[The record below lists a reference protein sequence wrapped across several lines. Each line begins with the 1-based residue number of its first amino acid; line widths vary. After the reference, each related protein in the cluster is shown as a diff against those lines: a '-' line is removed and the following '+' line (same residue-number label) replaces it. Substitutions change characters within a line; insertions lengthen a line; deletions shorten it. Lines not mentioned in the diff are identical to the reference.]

1 VRLRTV
7 PLTAL
12 LVLLT
17 ACGGDDKPRAA
28 TAAKPT
34 VTPYPSIDLGD
45 LENGA
50 SYASR
55 KFQPELTLTIPQAGE
70 WHTAGADNPD
80 HVELEPEPVP
90 PVSSSGISFHHMTR
104 VFPPDEGGVIPGDAV
119 AGPADFAAW
128 LTSHPHLRTTRPKPV
143 EALGLK
149 GVSIDVRVKSSQSR
163 KYKDCGKVEGECV
176 VMFIGS
182 VEPLVYG
189 SKTFGRFYV
198 LDQPGGKQLVVEEFA
213 EPASAFKKTEPQLDA
228 VLRSARVAG

>member
-1 VRLRTV
+1 VRRRTV
-7 PLTAL
+7 PLIAV

-17 ACGGDDKPRAA
+17 ACGDDKPSAA

-34 VTPYPSIDLGD
+34 VTPYPSIELGD

-50 SYASR
+50 SYASG
-55 KFQPELTLTIPQAGE
+55 KFKPELALTIPQEGE

-90 PVSSSGISFHHMTR
+90 PITGSGASFHHMTR
-104 VFPPDEGGVIPGDAV
+104 VFPPKTGGVIPGDAV

-128 LTSHPHLRTTRPKPV
+128 LTSHPHLRTTKPKPV

-149 GVSIDVRVKSSQSR
+149 GVSIDVRVKSSQTR

-198 LDQPGGKQLVVEEFA
+198 LDEPGGKQLVVEEFA

>member
-7 PLTAL
+7 PLIAL

-17 ACGGDDKPRAA
+17 ACGGDDKPSAA

-55 KFQPELTLTIPQAGE
+55 KFEPALTLTIPQEGE

-128 LTSHPHLRTTRPKPV
+128 LTSHPHLRTTKPKPV

-149 GVSIDVRVKSSQSR
+149 GVSIDVRVKSSQTR

-198 LDQPGGKQLVVEEFA
+198 LDEPGGKQLVVEEFA

>member
-1 VRLRTV
+1 MRLRTV

-12 LVLLT
+12 LVLVT
-17 ACGGDDKPRAA
+17 ACGGDDKPSAA
-28 TAAKPT
+28 TAAKAT

-55 KFQPELTLTIPQAGE
+55 KFKPELTLTIPQEGNWNA
-70 WHTAGADNPD
+70 AGADNAD

-104 VFPPDEGGVIPGDAV
+104 VFPPDKGGVIPGDAV

-128 LTSHPHLRTTRPKPV
+128 LTSHPHLRTTKPKPV

-149 GVSIDVRVKSSQSR
+149 GVLIDVRVKSSQPR